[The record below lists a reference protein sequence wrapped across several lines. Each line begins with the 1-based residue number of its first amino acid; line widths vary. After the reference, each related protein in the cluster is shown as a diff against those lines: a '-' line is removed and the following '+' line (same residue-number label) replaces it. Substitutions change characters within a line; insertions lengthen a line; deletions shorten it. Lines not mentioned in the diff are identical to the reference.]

1 MIDIIF
7 PDIATTRDIQSKQGR
22 YYWSRACEV
31 LFRKEGVIS
40 VQSGT
45 APSKDCTLQIICR
58 DVIPP
63 QANDICLRVFEG
75 PLSDELQAMLGIYV
89 QTCVTDTVILENDPL
104 LSLHLPEILVRNQDK
119 SVCPYLFNEAN
130 KKWANCPLKIQFLE
144 GKGWD
149 AILYAVDPLS
159 GREGPVAVR
168 RDRDMVFG
176 FSVFDLLTRWLTI
189 PPLTTRYGGFARM
202 MNHDMVTRKI
212 ISLVVDHAVSAGVP
226 PLIIDRWPKGYS
238 AAFTVRHDYD
248 RKADPVL
255 IQALLALYEELGVWA
270 SIGFLPYLLEL
281 ETLEAFQSKKHEI
294 QAHISSATQLEF
306 RESLRLLRSYCYQP
320 PCGITIHGGPK
331 GIGFRGQT
339 HFEWLDDTGI
349 DYCEMFGIRDT
360 IPMPVCRLYDD
371 IPDFSRLIG
380 TPEHMSFDGST
391 LPQDHKLNTFLDSVP
406 KSLASGNYA
415 IVMNHPDVH
424 HEQLLELV
432 SNIDFEGVWLT
443 TMKEAVAWHRI
454 TRYES
459 LAHLKSRGYMVWFPK
474 PLPYKA
480 VLRLGSSRFEIDLS
494 ERSAFIHDNS
504 ETRLF

>member
-7 PDIATTRDIQSKQGR
+7 PDIATIRDIQSNQGR
-22 YYWSRACEV
+22 YYWSRACEI

-45 APSKDCTLQIICR
+45 APSQDCTLQIICR

-63 QANDICLRVFEG
+63 QANDLCPRVFEG
-75 PLSDELQAMLGIYV
+75 PLSNELQAMLGISV
-89 QTCVTDTVILENDPL
+89 QTCMTETLMLDNDPL
-104 LSLHLPEILVRNQDK
+104 FSLHLPEILVRNQDK
-119 SVCPYLFNEAN
+119 SVSPYLLNEIN
-130 KKWANCPLKIQFLE
+130 KKWINYPLEIQFLE

-159 GREGPVAVR
+159 GKEGPVAVR
-168 RDRDMVFG
+168 RDRDMIFG
-176 FSVFDLLTRWLTI
+176 FSVFDLLIRWLAI
-189 PPLTTRYGGFARM
+189 PPLTTRYGGFARTI
-202 MNHDMVTRKI
+202 NHDIATRKV
-212 ISLVVDHAVSAGVP
+212 ISLVVDHAVSVGVL
-226 PLIIDRWPKGYS
+226 PLRIDRWPKGYS
-238 AAFTVRHDYD
+238 SAFTVRHDYD

-255 IQALLALYEELGVWA
+255 IQALLAHYDQLGIKA
-270 SIGFLPYLLEL
+270 SIGFLPYFLES
-281 ETLEAFQSKKHEI
+281 ETIEAFKAKDHEI
-294 QAHISSATQLEF
+294 QAHISSATRLEL
-306 RESLRLLRSYCYQP
+306 RDDLRLLHNYCQQST
-320 PCGITIHGGPK
+320 CGVTVHGGPQ

-349 DYCEMFGIRDT
+349 DYCETFGIRDT
-360 IPMPVCRLYDD
+360 IPVPVCRLYDD
-371 IPDFSRLIG
+371 IPDISRLVA
-380 TPEHMSFDGST
+380 TPGHMSLDGST
-391 LPQDHKLNTFLDSVP
+391 FPQDHKLKTLLHSVP
-406 KSLASGNYA
+406 KSLACGNYV

-443 TMKEAVAWHRI
+443 SMKEAVAWHRT

-459 LAHLKSRGYMVWFPK
+459 LAHLKSYGYMVWFPQ

-480 VLRLGSSRFEIDLS
+480 VLRLGDSRFEIDLS

-504 ETRLF
+504 ETQLF

>member
-1 MIDIIF
+1 MINIIF
-7 PDIATTRDIQSKQGR
+7 PDIATTREIQNSQGR

-45 APSKDCTLQIICR
+45 MPSQDCTLQVICR

-63 QANDICLRVFEG
+63 QADDLCPRVFEG

-89 QTCVTDTVILENDPL
+89 QTCVTDTLMLENDPL

-119 SVCPYLFNEAN
+119 SVSPYWFNETN
-130 KKWANCPLKIQFLE
+130 KKWANYPLKVQFLE

-149 AILYAVDPLS
+149 AVLHAVDPLS

-168 RDRDMVFG
+168 RDKDLIVG
-176 FSVFDLLTRWLTI
+176 FSIFDLLTRWLAI

-202 MNHDMVTRKI
+202 MNHDRVTRRI
-212 ISLVVDHAVSAGVP
+212 ISLIVDHAVSVGVP
-226 PLIIDRWPKGYS
+226 PLIIDRWPKGFSS
-238 AAFTVRHDYD
+238 AFSVRHDYD

-255 IQALLALYEELGVWA
+255 IQALLAYYEKLGIRA
-270 SIGFLPYLLEL
+270 SIGFLPYLLES
-281 ETLEAFQSKKHEI
+281 ETIEAFQSKNHEI
-294 QAHISSATQLEF
+294 QAHISSPTQLEF
-306 RESLRLLRSYCYQP
+306 RESLRLLRNYCYQS
-320 PCGITIHGGPK
+320 PCGITIHGGPQ

-339 HFEWLDDTGI
+339 HFEWLDDTNI
-349 DYCEMFGIRDT
+349 DYCEIFGIRDT
-360 IPMPVCRLYDD
+360 IPMPVCRLHDD

-391 LPQDHKLNTFLDSVP
+391 LPQDHKLNTFLNSVP
-406 KSLASGNYA
+406 ESLAGGNYV

-424 HEQLLELV
+424 HEQLLELL
-432 SNIDFEGVWLT
+432 SNIDFDGVWLT
-443 TMKEAVAWHRI
+443 SMKEVVMWHRI

-459 LAHLKSRGYMVWFPK
+459 ITRLTSCGYMVSLPK
-474 PLPYKA
+474 PLQYEA
-480 VLRLGSSRFEIDLS
+480 VMRLGSSRWEIDLS
-494 ERSAFIHDNS
+494 ERSVFLTVNPPNI
-504 ETRLF
+504 